1 MEIKLHK
8 SPESPEEREKLIGEV
23 IKEQERLFMQNV
35 GYIQRLTIQRLLEL
49 GYRLGDMEIN
59 KGYEIIVSERE
70 KFVTSVDIVVSIEGK
85 VIYAIKCS
93 PVSIDSWERFMFAFC
108 RVVEQY
114 QIPFGII
121 TDGQRWKTINVLTG
135 EVKELLEI
143 PAKEQLIKMIPSM
156 EFVPYKE
163 EKLPKEKRILYAFD
177 AIKCCPTCN
186 I

>member
-1 MEIKLHK
+1 MEIKFDK
-8 SPESPEEREKLIGEV
+8 SPESPEERKKLIEEV
-23 IKEQERLFMQNV
+23 IKEQEKLFMQCV

-49 GYRLGDMEIN
+49 GYSLSDMEIN
-59 KGYEIIVSERE
+59 KGYEVIVSENER
-70 KFVTSVDIVVSIEGK
+70 FVASVDIVVSIEGK
-85 VIYAIKCS
+85 TIYAIKCS

-121 TDGQRWKTINVLTG
+121 TNGERWKTINVLTG

-143 PAKEQLIKMIPSM
+143 PTKEQLIKMMPSM
-156 EFVPYKE
+156 EFIPYHK

-177 AIKCCPTCN
+177 AIKCPTCN
-186 I
+186 L